1 MNDDKN
7 TVNKEEGDITG
18 EEFGN
23 ACALIIESLYKIC
36 MDKAKGNKVVAK
48 QLFKKYML
56 EDPDI
61 LPLFLVA
68 SSHYE
73 SIKKMDGFELIQILQ
88 ESIDKTLKAG
98 GDVEAAARQIIS
110 SSEKNVR
117 LREAKEYIAKLGK
130 SSFNIHGADNISH

>member
-1 MNDDKN
+1 MDKEVEDM
-7 TVNKEEGDITG
+7 TE

-23 ACALIIESLYKIC
+23 ACALIIESLYKKC
-36 MDKAKGNKVVAK
+36 LDVVKGNKVVAK

-88 ESIDKTLKAG
+88 ESIDKTLKTG
-98 GDVEAAARQIIS
+98 GDVEAAAKQIIS

-117 LREAKEYIAKLGK
+117 LREAKEYIARLGK
-130 SSFNIHGADNISH
+130 SSFNIHGADNIPH